1 VGEGA
6 DGQVVH
12 AGAGH
17 LPGVLQPQAAAG
29 LQLGGRVGAGH
40 GDRGT
45 HLVQGHVVQQNQ
57 RGSRDQG
64 LADLVERVA
73 LYLDHHA
80 RGGG

>member
-29 LQLGGRVGAGH
+29 LQLGVRVGAGY

-45 HLVQGHVVQQNQ
+45 HLVQAHVVQQDQ
-57 RGSRDQG
+57 RGSRSQG
-64 LADLVERVA
+64 LADLAEGVA

-80 RGGG
+80 GRGG